1 MDYIYYIDAGVAIVL
16 TLILGGSFA
25 KGGLSKF
32 GLTSRV
38 LSAFKNK
45 SEANEDVEVE
55 YKTCPKTHDKV
66 IKTKKVVSDT
76 ASKPARTTKKTK
88 SNTSSSNS

>member
-38 LSAFKNK
+38 LSALKDK
-45 SEANEDVEVE
+45 REHEEEVE
-55 YKTCPKTHDKV
+55 YKTEPKNPNKV
-66 IKTKKVVSDT
+66 VRTKKAACDT
-76 ASKPARTTKKTK
+76 AAKSNKPTKKTK

>member
-38 LSAFKNK
+38 LSALKDK
-45 SEANEDVEVE
+45 REREEEVE
-55 YKTCPKTHDKV
+55 YKTEPKNHN
-66 IKTKKVVSDT
+66 KVVRTAKKAASDT
-76 ASKPARTTKKTK
+76 AAKSNKPTKKTK
-88 SNTSSSNS
+88 SNTSSTNS

>member
-38 LSAFKNK
+38 LSALRDKRK
-45 SEANEDVEVE
+45 DEVEVE
-55 YKTCPKTHDKV
+55 YKTEPRKPNKVTKTTKV
-66 IKTKKVVSDT
+66 NSDT
-76 ASKPARTTKKTK
+76 IAKPTRTSKKTK
-88 SNTSSSNS
+88 APTSSTNS